1 MDMLIRLLVGASA
14 ILSIAASAEVKS
26 FTEAY
31 KRFESEWFPEP
42 IEFECDS
49 DIFKIQ
55 KSTFSGGHIYWKS
68 GLEWKELDE
77 PEFKEAGFEF
87 SGLGFSNVRPVDE
100 IRKRIDLPLPNPFK
114 VEWGAEMAYFSVSP
128 DENMIPHTARVDVYK
143 SSIVYTNQKKI
154 EVQVAF
160 NKDKYLKDH
169 VSERKGS
176 ALEEVWL
183 SSARKY
189 REKASKAN
197 SVEEKEHFQE
207 MQAAAES
214 RVKDYR
220 DLYKDQNKI
229 IKENNRAVE
238 ISASKYKRLESIDIP
253 AGDYSKEY
261 YCTVIE

>member
-1 MDMLIRLLVGASA
+1 MLMRLLVGASA
-14 ILSIAASAEVKS
+14 ILSIAAYAEVKP
-26 FTEAY
+26 FAEAY
-31 KRFESEWFPEP
+31 KRFESEWFPAP

-77 PEFKEAGFEF
+77 PDFKEAGFEF
-87 SGLGFSNVRPVDE
+87 SGLGFSNVRPVEE
-100 IRKRIDLPLPNPFK
+100 IRKRIDLPLPNPLK
-114 VEWGAEMAYFSVSP
+114 VGWGAEMAYFSVYP
-128 DENMIPHTARVDVYK
+128 DENTIPHTARVDVYK
-143 SSIVYTNQKKI
+143 SSVVYTNEKKI

-169 VSERKGS
+169 VSGKKGS
-176 ALEEVWL
+176 ALEEVWI

-197 SVEEKEHFQE
+197 SVAEREYFQE
-207 MQAAAES
+207 MQADAES

-220 DLYKDQNKI
+220 DMYKDQNKI
-229 IKENNRAVE
+229 IKENNIAVE
-238 ISASKYKRLESIDIP
+238 LSAKKYEELESIDIP
-253 AGDYSKEY
+253 AGGYIKEY